1 VCPWVVGVGVRAVD
15 RIAVCVV
22 LAHVGSAAL
31 VLRAMDAGS
40 EEAAAFKAFEA
51 EGWTRKAQTYD
62 RLTGR
67 ATARLVVPLLEAAG
81 VQSGTRV
88 LDVACGPGHLAA
100 AAAAMGATPVGLD
113 AAEGMVA
120 VARAGYAE
128 IEFLRGDAERLPFG
142 DASFDAVVA
151 GFVVNHLP
159 RPERALAEFARVVR
173 PGGRVA
179 VTVWDRPGRMRLLGV
194 LGEAVEGTEGVR
206 APGLPSGGPD
216 PFRFADDAALAALL
230 WGAGLAEAEVRCIAF
245 EQEVADTD
253 ELWEG
258 MLAGSVRTAAL
269 IERQSEPVRRRIR
282 AALERAVAP
291 YRSETA
297 IVLPVS
303 AKLASGR
310 RP

>member
-1 VCPWVVGVGVRAVD
+1 
-15 RIAVCVV
+15 
-22 LAHVGSAAL
+22 
-31 VLRAMDAGS
+31 
-40 EEAAAFKAFEA
+40 
-51 EGWTRKAQTYD
+51 
-62 RLTGR
+62 
-67 ATARLVVPLLEAAG
+67 LLEAAG
-81 VQSGTRV
+81 VQSGTRL

-100 AAAAMGATPVGLD
+100 GAAAKGAKAVGVD

-159 RPERALAEFARVVR
+159 CPERALAEFARVVR

-194 LGEAVEGTEGVR
+194 LGEAVEGTEGVCD
-206 APGLPSGGPD
+206 PGLPSGGPD

-230 WGAGLAEAEVRCIAF
+230 SGAGLAGAEVRSIAF

-269 IERQSEPVRRRIR
+269 IERQPEPVRRRIR

-291 YRSETA
+291 YRSATA
-297 IVLPVS
+297 VVLPVS
-303 AKLASGR
+303 AKLGSGR

>member
-1 VCPWVVGVGVRAVD
+1 
-15 RIAVCVV
+15 
-22 LAHVGSAAL
+22 
-31 VLRAMDAGS
+31 MDAGG

-51 EGWTRKAQTYD
+51 EGWTRKAKSYD

-81 VQSGTRV
+81 VESGTRV

-100 AAAAMGATPVGLD
+100 AAAAKGAKPVGLD
-113 AAEGMVA
+113 AAEGMLA
-120 VARAGYAE
+120 VARARYAE
-128 IEFLRGDAERLPFG
+128 IEFQRGDAERLPFG

-194 LGEAVEGTEGVR
+194 LGEAVEDTEGVR
-206 APGLPSGGPD
+206 DPGLPSGGPD

-230 WGAGLAEAEVRCIAF
+230 SGAGLAEAEVRSIAF

-258 MLAGSVRTAAL
+258 MLASSVRTAAL
-269 IERQSEPVRRRIR
+269 IGRQPEPVRRRIR
-282 AALERAVAP
+282 AALEQAVAP
-291 YRSETA
+291 YRSETGIA
-297 IVLPVS
+297 LPVS
-303 AKLASGR
+303 AKLGSGR

>member
-1 VCPWVVGVGVRAVD
+1 MAGGVGVRAVD

-159 RPERALAEFARVVR
+159 CPERALAEFARVVR

-179 VTVWDRPGRMRLLGV
+179 VTVWDQPGRMRLLGV
-194 LGEAVEGTEGVR
+194 LGEAVEATEGVCD
-206 APGLPSGGPD
+206 PGLPSGGPD

-230 WGAGLAEAEVRCIAF
+230 SGAGLAGAEVRSIAF

-291 YRSETA
+291 YRSATA

-303 AKLASGR
+303 AKLGSGR

>member
-1 VCPWVVGVGVRAVD
+1 MDVGGEDV
-15 RIAVCVV
+15 
-22 LAHVGSAAL
+22 
-31 VLRAMDAGS
+31 
-40 EEAAAFKAFEA
+40 AAFKAFEA
-51 EGWTRKAQTYD
+51 EGWTRKAKSYD

-67 ATARLVVPLLEAAG
+67 ATARFVGPLLEAAG
-81 VQSGTRV
+81 VESGTRV
-88 LDVACGPGHLAA
+88 LDVACGPGHIAA
-100 AAAAMGATPVGLD
+100 AAAAKGAEPVGLD

-120 VARAGYAE
+120 VARARYAA
-128 IEFLRGDAERLPFG
+128 IEFQQGDAERMVFE

-159 RPERALAEFARVVR
+159 CPERALAEFARVVR

-194 LGEAVEGTEGVR
+194 LGEAVQGTEGVR
-206 APGLPSGGPD
+206 DPGLPSGGPD

-230 WGAGLAEAEVRCIAF
+230 AGAGLAEADVRSIAF
-245 EQEVADTD
+245 ELQVADTD

-269 IERQSEPVRRRIR
+269 IDRQPEPVRRRIR
-282 AALERAVAP
+282 AALETAVAP
-291 YRSETA
+291 YRSETGIA
-297 IVLPVS
+297 LPIS

>member
-1 VCPWVVGVGVRAVD
+1 
-15 RIAVCVV
+15 
-22 LAHVGSAAL
+22 
-31 VLRAMDAGS
+31 MDARS
-40 EEAAAFKAFEA
+40 EEAAALKAFEA
-51 EGWTRKAQTYD
+51 DGWTRKAKTYD

-67 ATARLVVPLLEAAG
+67 ATARLVGPLLEAAG

-88 LDVACGPGHLAA
+88 LDVACGPGHIAAGAA
-100 AAAAMGATPVGLD
+100 AKGAKPVGLD

-120 VARAGYAE
+120 VARARYAE
-128 IEFLRGDAERLPFG
+128 IEFQRGDAERLPFG

-194 LGEAVEGTEGVR
+194 LAEAVERTEGVR
-206 APGLPSGGPD
+206 DPGLPRGGPD
-216 PFRFADDAALAALL
+216 PFRFADDAPLAALL
-230 WGAGLAEAEVRCIAF
+230 WGAGLVEAEVCSIAF

-258 MLAGSVRTAAL
+258 MLASSVRTAAL
-269 IERQSEPVRRRIR
+269 IEHQPEPVRRRIR
-282 AALERAVAP
+282 AALEQAVAP

-297 IVLPVS
+297 IALPVS
-303 AKLASGR
+303 AKLGSGR

>member
-1 VCPWVVGVGVRAVD
+1 
-15 RIAVCVV
+15 
-22 LAHVGSAAL
+22 
-31 VLRAMDAGS
+31 
-40 EEAAAFKAFEA
+40 
-51 EGWTRKAQTYD
+51 
-62 RLTGR
+62 
-67 ATARLVVPLLEAAG
+67 
-81 VQSGTRV
+81 
-88 LDVACGPGHLAA
+88 VACGPGHLAA
-100 AAAAMGATPVGLD
+100 GAAAKGAKAVGVD

-120 VARAGYAE
+120 VARAGYAD

-159 RPERALAEFARVVR
+159 CPERALAEFVRVVR

-194 LGEAVEGTEGVR
+194 LGEAVEGTEGVCD
-206 APGLPSGGPD
+206 PGLPSGGPD

-230 WGAGLAEAEVRCIAF
+230 AGAGLAGAEVRSIAF

-269 IERQSEPVRRRIR
+269 IERQPEPVRRRIR

-291 YRSETA
+291 YRSATA

-303 AKLASGR
+303 AKLGSGR

>member
-1 VCPWVVGVGVRAVD
+1 
-15 RIAVCVV
+15 
-22 LAHVGSAAL
+22 
-31 VLRAMDAGS
+31 MDAGG
-40 EEAAAFKAFEA
+40 EEAALFKAFEA
-51 EGWTRKAQTYD
+51 EGWTRKAKTYD

-67 ATARLVVPLLEAAG
+67 ATARLIVPLLEAAG
-81 VQSGTRV
+81 VQSGARV
-88 LDVACGPGHLAA
+88 LDVACGPGHIAA
-100 AAAAMGATPVGLD
+100 EAAAMGAVPVGLD
-113 AAEGMVA
+113 LAEGMVA
-120 VARAGYAE
+120 LARARYAE
-128 IEFLRGDAERLPFG
+128 IEFQQGDAERLRFA

-173 PGGRVA
+173 SGGRVA
-179 VTVWDRPGRMRLLGV
+179 VTVWDRPERMRLLGV
-194 LGEAVEGTEGVR
+194 LGEAVQGTEGVR
-206 APGLPSGGPD
+206 DPGLGRGGPD

-230 WGAGLAEAEVRCIAF
+230 SGAGLAEAEVRSIAF

-258 MLAGSVRTAAL
+258 LLAGSVRTAAL
-269 IERQSEPVRRRIR
+269 IERQPEPVRRRIR
-282 AALERAVAP
+282 AALEKAVAP

-297 IVLPVS
+297 IALPVS

>member
-1 VCPWVVGVGVRAVD
+1 
-15 RIAVCVV
+15 
-22 LAHVGSAAL
+22 
-31 VLRAMDAGS
+31 MDAGS
-40 EEAAAFKAFEA
+40 AEAAAFKAFEA
-51 EGWTRKAQTYD
+51 EGWTRKAKTYD
-62 RLTGR
+62 RLTGQV
-67 ATARLVVPLLEAAG
+67 TARLVAPLLEAAG
-81 VQSGTRV
+81 VESGTCL
-88 LDVACGPGHLAA
+88 LDVACGPGHIAA
-100 AAAAMGATPVGLD
+100 AAAAKGAKAVGLD

-120 VARAGYAE
+120 VARARYAE
-128 IEFLRGDAERLPFG
+128 IAFQRGDAERLPFG

-194 LGEAVEGTEGVR
+194 LGEAVDGTEGVR
-206 APGLPSGGPD
+206 DPGLPSGGPD

-230 WGAGLAEAEVRCIAF
+230 SGAGLAGAEVRSIAF
-245 EQEVADTD
+245 EQEVASTD

-258 MLAGSVRTAAL
+258 MLASSVRTATL
-269 IERQSEPVRRRIR
+269 IERQPEPVRRRIR
-282 AALERAVAP
+282 AALEQAVAP
-291 YRSETA
+291 YRSETGIA
-297 IVLPVS
+297 LPVS

>member
-1 VCPWVVGVGVRAVD
+1 
-15 RIAVCVV
+15 
-22 LAHVGSAAL
+22 
-31 VLRAMDAGS
+31 MDAGG
-40 EEAAAFKAFEA
+40 EEAAFKAFEA
-51 EGWTRKAQTYD
+51 EGWTRKAKTYD

-81 VQSGTRV
+81 AGSGTRV
-88 LDVACGPGHLAA
+88 LDVACGPGHIAAEAA
-100 AAAAMGATPVGLD
+100 AKGAVPVGLD
-113 AAEGMVA
+113 LAEGMVA
-120 VARAGYAE
+120 LARARYVE
-128 IEFLRGDAERLPFG
+128 IEFQQGDAERLPFA

-159 RPERALAEFARVVR
+159 RPERALAEFVRVVR
-173 PGGRVA
+173 SGGRVA
-179 VTVWDRPGRMRLLGV
+179 VTVWDRPERMRLLGV

-206 APGLPSGGPD
+206 DPDLRSGGPD
-216 PFRFADDAALAALL
+216 PSRFADDAELAALL
-230 WGAGLAEAEVRCIAF
+230 SGAGLADAEVRSIAF

-258 MLAGSVRTAAL
+258 LLAGTVRTAAL
-269 IERQSEPVRRRIR
+269 IERQPEPVRRRIR
-282 AALERAVAP
+282 AALEKAVAP

-297 IVLPVS
+297 IALPVS

>member
-1 VCPWVVGVGVRAVD
+1 
-15 RIAVCVV
+15 
-22 LAHVGSAAL
+22 
-31 VLRAMDAGS
+31 MDAGG
-40 EEAAAFKAFEA
+40 EEAAVFKAFEA
-51 EGWTRKAQTYD
+51 EGWTRKAKTYD

-81 VQSGTRV
+81 VDSGTRV
-88 LDVACGPGHLAA
+88 LDVACGPGHIAA
-100 AAAAMGATPVGLD
+100 AAAAKGAKPVGLD

-120 VARAGYAE
+120 VARARYAD
-128 IEFLRGDAERLPFG
+128 IEFQWGDAERMPFA

-194 LGEAVEGTEGVR
+194 LGEAVQGTEGVR
-206 APGLPSGGPD
+206 DPGLPSGGPD

-230 WGAGLAEAEVRCIAF
+230 SGAGLPEAEVRSIAF

-258 MLAGSVRTAAL
+258 LLAGSVRTAAL
-269 IERQSEPVRRRIR
+269 IERQPEPVRRRIR
-282 AALERAVAP
+282 AALENAVAP
-291 YRSETA
+291 YRSETGIA
-297 IVLPVS
+297 LPVS

>member
-1 VCPWVVGVGVRAVD
+1 MA
-15 RIAVCVV
+15 
-22 LAHVGSAAL
+22 
-31 VLRAMDAGS
+31 AGS

-51 EGWTRKAQTYD
+51 EGWTRKAKTYD
-62 RLTGR
+62 GLTGR
-67 ATARLVVPLLEAAG
+67 ATARLVVPLLEAAE
-81 VQSGTRV
+81 VESGTRL
-88 LDVACGPGHLAA
+88 LDVACGPGHIAA
-100 AAAAMGATPVGLD
+100 RAATRGARPVGLD

-120 VARAGYAE
+120 VARARYAG
-128 IEFLRGDAERLPFG
+128 IDFRQGDAERLPFG

-179 VTVWDRPGRMRLLGV
+179 VTVWDRPRRMRLLGV
-194 LGEAVEGTEGVR
+194 LADAVERTAGVR
-206 APGLPSGGPD
+206 DPGLPSGGPD

-230 WGAGLAEAEVRCIAF
+230 SGAGLVKAEVRSIAF

-258 MLAGSVRTAAL
+258 MLGSSVRTAAL
-269 IERQSEPVRRRIR
+269 IERQSEAVRRRIR
-282 AALERAVAP
+282 AALEEAVAP
-291 YRSETA
+291 YRTETGIA
-297 IVLPVS
+297 LPVS
-303 AKLASGR
+303 SKLGSGR

>member
-1 VCPWVVGVGVRAVD
+1 
-15 RIAVCVV
+15 
-22 LAHVGSAAL
+22 
-31 VLRAMDAGS
+31 MDAGG
-40 EEAAAFKAFEA
+40 EEAAVFKAFEA
-51 EGWTRKAQTYD
+51 EGWTRKAKTYD

-88 LDVACGPGHLAA
+88 LDVACGPGHIAA
-100 AAAAMGATPVGLD
+100 AAAAKGAVPVGLD
-113 AAEGMVA
+113 VAEGMVA
-120 VARAGYAE
+120 VARARYTE
-128 IEFLRGDAERLPFG
+128 IEFQRGDAERIPFA

-159 RPERALAEFARVVR
+159 RPERALGEFARVVR

-194 LGEAVEGTEGVR
+194 LSEAVQGTEGVR
-206 APGLPSGGPD
+206 DPSLPSGGPD
-216 PFRFADDAALAALL
+216 AFRFAADAALAALL
-230 WGAGLAEAEVRCIAF
+230 SGAGLAEAEVRSIAF
-245 EQEVADTD
+245 EQEVADAD

-258 MLAGSVRTAAL
+258 LLAGSVRTAAL
-269 IERQSEPVRRRIR
+269 IERQLEPVRRRIR
-282 AALERAVAP
+282 AAVEKAVEP
-291 YRSETA
+291 YRSETGIA
-297 IVLPVS
+297 LPVS

>member
-1 VCPWVVGVGVRAVD
+1 
-15 RIAVCVV
+15 
-22 LAHVGSAAL
+22 
-31 VLRAMDAGS
+31 MDAGS
-40 EEAAAFKAFEA
+40 VEAAAFKAFEA

-81 VQSGTRV
+81 VQSGTRL

-100 AAAAMGATPVGLD
+100 GAAAKGAKAVGVD

-120 VARAGYAE
+120 VARAGYAD

-159 RPERALAEFARVVR
+159 CPERALAEFARVVR

-194 LGEAVEGTEGVR
+194 LGEAVEGTEGVCD
-206 APGLPSGGPD
+206 PGLPSGGPD

-230 WGAGLAEAEVRCIAF
+230 SGAGLAEAEVRSIAF

-258 MLAGSVRTAAL
+258 LLSGSVRTAAL
-269 IERQSEPVRRRIR
+269 IERQPEPVRRRIR
-282 AALERAVAP
+282 AALEVAVAP
-291 YRSETA
+291 YRGETGIA
-297 IVLPVS
+297 LPVS

>member
-1 VCPWVVGVGVRAVD
+1 M
-15 RIAVCVV
+15 IE
-22 LAHVGSAAL
+22 
-31 VLRAMDAGS
+31 AGG
-40 EEAAAFKAFEA
+40 EEAAAFKVFQA
-51 EGWTRKAQTYD
+51 EGWTRKAKTYD

-81 VQSGTRV
+81 VESGTRL

-100 AAAAMGATPVGLD
+100 AAADKGAKPVGLD
-113 AAEGMVA
+113 ASEGMVA
-120 VARAGYAE
+120 VARARYAE
-128 IEFLRGDAERLPFG
+128 IEFQQGDAERIPFA

-159 RPERALAEFARVVR
+159 RPEQALAEFVRVVA

-194 LGEAVEGTEGVR
+194 LGEAVAGTKGVR
-206 APGLPSGGPD
+206 DPGLPSGGPD
-216 PFRFADDAALAALL
+216 PARFADDAALAALL
-230 WGAGLAEAEVRCIAF
+230 SGAGLAEVEVRSIAF
-245 EQEVADTD
+245 EQEVANTD

-269 IERQSEPVRRRIR
+269 IERQPEPVRRRIR
-282 AALERAVAP
+282 AALEKAVAP
-291 YRSETA
+291 YRSETGIA
-297 IVLPVS
+297 LPVS
-303 AKLASGR
+303 AKLAVGR

>member
-1 VCPWVVGVGVRAVD
+1 
-15 RIAVCVV
+15 
-22 LAHVGSAAL
+22 
-31 VLRAMDAGS
+31 MDAGS
-40 EEAAAFKAFEA
+40 VEAAAFKAFEA

-81 VQSGTRV
+81 VQSGTRL

-100 AAAAMGATPVGLD
+100 GAAAKGAKAVGVD

-120 VARAGYAE
+120 VARAGYAD

-159 RPERALAEFARVVR
+159 CPERALAEFVRVVR

-194 LGEAVEGTEGVR
+194 LGEAVEGTEGVCD
-206 APGLPSGGPD
+206 PGLPSGGPD

-230 WGAGLAEAEVRCIAF
+230 AGAGLAGAEVRSIAF

-269 IERQSEPVRRRIR
+269 IERQPEPVRRRIR

-291 YRSETA
+291 YRSATA

-303 AKLASGR
+303 AKLGSGR

>member
-1 VCPWVVGVGVRAVD
+1 
-15 RIAVCVV
+15 
-22 LAHVGSAAL
+22 
-31 VLRAMDAGS
+31 MDAGG
-40 EEAAAFKAFEA
+40 EEAAFKAFEA
-51 EGWTRKAQTYD
+51 EGWTRKAKTYD

-81 VQSGTRV
+81 AGSGTRV
-88 LDVACGPGHLAA
+88 LDVACGPGHIAAEAA
-100 AAAAMGATPVGLD
+100 AKGAVPVGLD
-113 AAEGMVA
+113 LAEGMVA
-120 VARAGYAE
+120 LARARYVE
-128 IEFLRGDAERLPFG
+128 IEFQQGDAERLPFA

-159 RPERALAEFARVVR
+159 RPERALAEFVRVVR
-173 PGGRVA
+173 SGGRVA
-179 VTVWDRPGRMRLLGV
+179 VTVWDRPERMRLLGV

-206 APGLPSGGPD
+206 DPDLRSGGPD
-216 PFRFADDAALAALL
+216 PSRFADDAALAALL
-230 WGAGLAEAEVRCIAF
+230 SGAGLADAEVRSIAF

-258 MLAGSVRTAAL
+258 LLAGSVRTAAL
-269 IERQSEPVRRRIR
+269 IERQPEPVRRRIR
-282 AALERAVAP
+282 AALEKAVAP

-297 IVLPVS
+297 IALPVS

>member
-1 VCPWVVGVGVRAVD
+1 MDAAGED
-15 RIAVCVV
+15 
-22 LAHVGSAAL
+22 AAL
-31 VLRAMDAGS
+31 
-40 EEAAAFKAFEA
+40 FKAFEA
-51 EGWTRKAQTYD
+51 EGWTRKANTYD

-81 VQSGTRV
+81 VEAGMRV
-88 LDVACGPGHLAA
+88 LDVACGPGHIAAGAA
-100 AAAAMGATPVGLD
+100 AQGAVPVGLD
-113 AAEGMVA
+113 LAEGMVA
-120 VARAGYAE
+120 VARARYAE
-128 IEFLRGDAERLPFG
+128 IEFQQGDAERLPFG

-159 RPERALAEFARVVR
+159 HPERALAEFARVVR
-173 PGGRVA
+173 PGGGVA

-194 LGEAVEGTEGVR
+194 LAEAVEGTEGVR
-206 APGLPSGGPD
+206 DPGPRGGGPD

-230 WGAGLAEAEVRCIAF
+230 SGAGLAEAEVRSIAF

-269 IERQSEPVRRRIR
+269 IERQPEPVRRRVR
-282 AALERAVAP
+282 EALEKAVAP
-291 YRSETA
+291 YRSETGIA
-297 IVLPVS
+297 LPVS

>member
-1 VCPWVVGVGVRAVD
+1 
-15 RIAVCVV
+15 
-22 LAHVGSAAL
+22 
-31 VLRAMDAGS
+31 MDVGS

-51 EGWTRKAQTYD
+51 EGWTRKAKTYD

-81 VQSGTRV
+81 VELGTRL

-100 AAAAMGATPVGLD
+100 GAAARGAEAVGVD

-120 VARAGYAE
+120 VARARYGE
-128 IEFLRGDAERLPFG
+128 IEFQQGDAERLAFG

-194 LGEAVEGTEGVR
+194 LGEAVQGTEGVR
-206 APGLPSGGPD
+206 DAGLPSGGPD

-230 WGAGLAEAEVRCIAF
+230 WGAGLAGVEVRSIAF

-258 MLAGSVRTAAL
+258 MLAGSVRTAAV
-269 IERQSEPVRRRIR
+269 IERQPESVRRRIR
-282 AALERAVAP
+282 AALERAAAP
-291 YRSETA
+291 YRSETGIA
-297 IVLPVS
+297 LPVS
-303 AKLASGR
+303 VKLASGR

>member
-1 VCPWVVGVGVRAVD
+1 
-15 RIAVCVV
+15 
-22 LAHVGSAAL
+22 
-31 VLRAMDAGS
+31 MMEAGS
-40 EEAAAFKAFEA
+40 VEAAAFKAFEA

-67 ATARLVVPLLEAAG
+67 STARLVVPLLEAAG
-81 VQSGTRV
+81 VESGMRV
-88 LDVACGPGHLAA
+88 LDVACGPGHIAAGAA
-100 AAAAMGATPVGLD
+100 AKGAKPVGID

-120 VARAGYAE
+120 VARARYAE
-128 IEFLRGDAERLPFG
+128 IEFQQGDAEWLPFG

-173 PGGRVA
+173 RGGRVA

-206 APGLPSGGPD
+206 DPGLPSGGPD
-216 PFRFADDAALAALL
+216 PFRFADDAALVALL
-230 WGAGLAEAEVRCIAF
+230 AGAGLAEPKVRSIGF
-245 EQEVADTD
+245 EQQVADTD

-258 MLAGSVRTAAL
+258 MLAGSVRTAAM
-269 IERQSEPVRRRIR
+269 IERQPEPVRRRIR
-282 AALERAVAP
+282 ANLERAVAP
-291 YRSETA
+291 YQSESGIA
-297 IVLPVS
+297 LPVS

>member
-1 VCPWVVGVGVRAVD
+1 
-15 RIAVCVV
+15 
-22 LAHVGSAAL
+22 
-31 VLRAMDAGS
+31 MDAGG
-40 EEAAAFKAFEA
+40 EEAAFKAFEA
-51 EGWTRKAQTYD
+51 EGWTRKAKTYD

-81 VQSGTRV
+81 ARSGTRV
-88 LDVACGPGHLAA
+88 LDVACGPGHIAAEAA
-100 AAAAMGATPVGLD
+100 AKGAVPVGLD
-113 AAEGMVA
+113 LSEGMVA
-120 VARAGYAE
+120 LARARYVE
-128 IEFLRGDAERLPFG
+128 IEFQQGDAERLPFA

-159 RPERALAEFARVVR
+159 RPERALAEFVRVVR
-173 PGGRVA
+173 SGGRVA
-179 VTVWDRPGRMRLLGV
+179 VTVWDRPERMRLLGV

-206 APGLPSGGPD
+206 DPDLRSGGPD
-216 PFRFADDAALAALL
+216 PSRFADDAALAALL
-230 WGAGLAEAEVRCIAF
+230 SGAGLADAEVRSIAF

-258 MLAGSVRTAAL
+258 LLAGSVRTAAL
-269 IERQSEPVRRRIR
+269 IERQPEPVRRRIR
-282 AALERAVAP
+282 AALEKAVAP

-297 IVLPVS
+297 IALPVS

>member
-1 VCPWVVGVGVRAVD
+1 
-15 RIAVCVV
+15 
-22 LAHVGSAAL
+22 
-31 VLRAMDAGS
+31 MDAGS
-40 EEAAAFKAFEA
+40 AEAAAFKAFEA
-51 EGWTRKAQTYD
+51 EGWTRKAKTYD

-81 VQSGTRV
+81 VESGMRV
-88 LDVACGPGHLAA
+88 LDVACGPGHIAAGAA
-100 AAAAMGATPVGLD
+100 AKGAKPVGID

-120 VARAGYAE
+120 VARARYAE
-128 IEFLRGDAERLPFG
+128 IEFQQGDAEWLPFG

-173 PGGRVA
+173 RGGRVA
-179 VTVWDRPGRMRLLGV
+179 VTLWDRPGRMRLLGV
-194 LGEAVEGTEGVR
+194 LGEAVEGTEGVLD
-206 APGLPSGGPD
+206 PGLPSGGPD

-230 WGAGLAEAEVRCIAF
+230 AGAGLAEVEVRSIAF

-258 MLAGSVRTAAL
+258 MLAGSVRTAAV
-269 IERQSEPVRRRIR
+269 IERQPEAVRRRIR
-282 AALERAVAP
+282 AALEQAVAP
-291 YRSETA
+291 YRSRTGIA
-297 IVLPVS
+297 LPVS

>member
-1 VCPWVVGVGVRAVD
+1 
-15 RIAVCVV
+15 
-22 LAHVGSAAL
+22 
-31 VLRAMDAGS
+31 MDAGG

-51 EGWTRKAQTYD
+51 EGWTRKAKSYD

-67 ATARLVVPLLEAAG
+67 ATARLVVPLLDAAG
-81 VQSGTRV
+81 VESGTRV
-88 LDVACGPGHLAA
+88 LDVACGPGHIAA
-100 AAAAMGATPVGLD
+100 AAAAKGAKPVGLD
-113 AAEGMVA
+113 AAEGMLA
-120 VARAGYAE
+120 VARARYAE
-128 IEFLRGDAERLPFG
+128 IEFQRGDAERLPFG
-142 DASFDAVVA
+142 DASFDSVVA

-194 LGEAVEGTEGVR
+194 LGDAVEGTEGVR
-206 APGLPSGGPD
+206 DPGLPSGGPD

-230 WGAGLAEAEVRCIAF
+230 SGAGLAEAEVRSIAF

-269 IERQSEPVRRRIR
+269 IERQPEPVRRRIR
-282 AALERAVAP
+282 AALEKVVAP
-291 YRSETA
+291 YRRETGIA
-297 IVLPVS
+297 LPVS
-303 AKLASGR
+303 AKLGSGR

>member
-1 VCPWVVGVGVRAVD
+1 
-15 RIAVCVV
+15 
-22 LAHVGSAAL
+22 
-31 VLRAMDAGS
+31 MDAGG
-40 EEAAAFKAFEA
+40 EEAAVFKAFEA
-51 EGWTRKAQTYD
+51 EGWTRKAKTYG

-67 ATARLVVPLLEAAG
+67 ATARLVVPLLDAAG

-88 LDVACGPGHLAA
+88 LDGGCGPGKIAA
-100 AAAAMGATPVGLD
+100 AAAAKGAKPVGLD

-120 VARAGYAE
+120 VARAYYAD
-128 IEFLRGDAERLPFG
+128 IEFQRGDAERMPFADG
-142 DASFDAVVA
+142 SFDAVVA

-179 VTVWDRPGRMRLLGV
+179 VTVWDRPGPMRLLGV
-194 LGEAVEGTEGVR
+194 LAEAVQGTDGGCD
-206 APGLPSGGPD
+206 PGLPSGGPD

-230 WGAGLAEAEVRCIAF
+230 SGAGLVEAEVRCVAF

-258 MLAGSVRTAAL
+258 LLAGSVRTATL
-269 IERQSEPVRRRIR
+269 IERQPEPVRRRIR
-282 AALERAVAP
+282 AALEQAVAP

-297 IVLPVS
+297 IALPVS